1 MEQAGHALHP
11 DWIPL
16 TKVMP
21 PQVGEDILLRPQ
33 LSERLVHTVTKKRLT
48 LISAPAGSGKTVTA
62 ATLQGAAGLPL
73 VWLALDEDDD
83 DLVSFMW
90 LLAAALRRRFPVS
103 GAKAMSLLA
112 GLPNPASESQRILGV
127 LINEL
132 LAADPAPFAF
142 VVDDYHLVK
151 NAAVHQAFTHLLD
164 HLPPPWHF
172 VIATRREPPL
182 PLARLRARGQ
192 LAVFDLAALR
202 FDKEDVQTLFSDHL
216 SLSLPP
222 GAVETLQKST
232 EGWIAGLRLV
242 ANTLQTIEDGESRR
256 AFVEQVAAADR
267 QVFDLLAEEVLHR
280 QPEPLQAFLRETSIL
295 RELTPALCRAV
306 TGRADAGH
314 LLDEAV
320 RRNLFLSAVGPFESA
335 ISPVYRYHD
344 LFAGFLRHRLA
355 QREGEAHLRELHRR
369 AAAAETTPGR
379 VVRHYLAAEAWG
391 EAAEAVATYGQK
403 MLAEGQSAR
412 VEGWLAAFPG
422 DFRRQHPWLNYLSGM
437 CYAESGDFVRARP
450 SLETA
455 WRQFS
460 EQSMEDGET
469 AAMIALIHT
478 SSGQHDFAQ
487 TAELI
492 DRVLARPLSPYERVR
507 AHINRA
513 WLRLYQ
519 NEWAQV
525 DADTGRAMEIALTSE
540 DAGAINVLAHQLTTP
555 LVLGERGIGPIRQ
568 YHETILAGLDDE
580 PSVVRAG
587 TVAVLS
593 QIRWLQGEPEEAV
606 AMAREA
612 RALSAH
618 FGGLVWMDIAWDQ
631 VLLADALI
639 REDYATYERRWRA
652 RVAAYQE
659 TGLRQWLILYLYL
672 LARLQWMRGNADALR
687 ALARRAETSE
697 ISFEP
702 PESLISR
709 QMFSALLALHEGEF
723 RRAETS
729 LLEAER
735 GQRRARHMRIFYDV
749 RFLLAHLYLAWERP
763 EDALAVLQPLLATL
777 DQEGA
782 PGLVLQ
788 EGRYVLPLMRLAA
801 EEGMSSPFV
810 EEVLQL
816 FDRNRE
822 IRPIAIPGSDES
834 LTPRE
839 VEVLA
844 LLMTGATNKEI
855 AAKLVITP
863 RTARAHVSNILGKLD
878 VSSRTEA
885 VARAHDLSLL
895 TH

>member
-1 MEQAGHALHP
+1 MEQAGRALHP

-33 LSERLVHTVTKKRLT
+33 LSERLVRAVTKKRLI

-62 ATLQGAAGLPL
+62 ASLQGAAELPL
-73 VWLALDEDDD
+73 VWLTLDEDDD

-90 LLAAALRRRFPVS
+90 LLAAALRRRFPIC

-112 GLPNPASESQRILGV
+112 DLPNPASESQRILGV

-164 HLPPPWHF
+164 HLPRPWHF

-202 FDKEDVQTLFSDHL
+202 FEKEDVQTLFSDRL

-242 ANTLQTIEDGESRR
+242 ANTLQTIEDAESRR

-267 QVFDLLAEEVLHR
+267 QVFDLLGEEVLHR

-295 RELTPALCRAV
+295 RELTPALCEAV
-306 TGRADAGH
+306 TGRADAGR

-335 ISPVYRYHD
+335 VSPVYRYHD

-355 QREGEAHLRELHRR
+355 QREDEAHLRELHRR

-379 VVRHYLAAEAWG
+379 VVRHYLAAEEWG
-391 EAAEAVATYGQK
+391 DAAEAVANYGQR
-403 MLAEGQSAR
+403 MLAEGQIAR
-412 VEGWLAAFPG
+412 VEGWLAAFPD
-422 DFRRQHPWLNYLSGM
+422 DFLWQRPWLNYLKGM
-437 CYAESGDFVRARP
+437 CYAESGDFVRAKP
-450 SLETA
+450 LLEKA
-455 WRQFS
+455 WRQFG
-460 EQSMEDGET
+460 EKGIKEGET
-469 AAMIALIHT
+469 AAMVSLVYASIAR
-478 SSGQHDFAQ
+478 HDFARA
-487 TAELI
+487 AELI

-513 WLRLYQ
+513 WLMLYQ
-519 NEWAQV
+519 NRWALV
-525 DADTGRAMEIALTSE
+525 DADIAEAMEITLTSK
-540 DAGAINVLAHQLTTP
+540 DVGAINVLAHQLTTP
-555 LVLGERGIGPIRQ
+555 LVLGERGIGPIRR
-568 YHETILAGLDDE
+568 YHETILAGLSEE

-587 TVAVLS
+587 TIAVLGN
-593 QIRWLQGEPEEAV
+593 IRWLEGELEEAI

-612 RALSAH
+612 RAISAQ

-639 REDYATYERRWRA
+639 GGDYATFERRWQA
-652 RVAAYQE
+652 RVAAYEE
-659 TGLRQWLILYLYL
+659 TAARQWLIVYLYL
-672 LARLQWMRGNADALR
+672 LARAQWMKGDEEQMR
-687 ALARRAETSE
+687 ALARRAEATE
-697 ISFEP
+697 IAFEP
-702 PESLISR
+702 PESLITR
-709 QMFSALLALHEGEF
+709 QMLAALLALQDGKY
-723 RRAETS
+723 RRAETI

-735 GQRRARHMRIFYDV
+735 GQQRARHLRIFFDV
-749 RFLLAHLYLAWERP
+749 RFMLAHLYLAWERP

-777 DQEGA
+777 SQEGA

-788 EGRYVLPLMRLAA
+788 EGPYVLPLIELAA
-801 EEGMSSPFV
+801 EKGV
-810 EEVLQL
+810 EPAFAREVLRL
-816 FDRNRE
+816 FDLNRE
-822 IRPIAIPGSDES
+822 IRPIPIPGTEES

-844 LLMTGATNKEI
+844 LLMTGATNREI
-855 AAKLVITP
+855 AEELVITP

-895 TH
+895 AR

>member
-1 MEQAGHALHP
+1 MEQADRALHP

-21 PQVGEDILLRPQ
+21 PQVGEDILPRPQ
-33 LSERLVHTVTKKRLT
+33 LSERLVRAVTKKRLT

-62 ATLQGAAGLPL
+62 AGLQGAAELPL
-73 VWLALDEDDD
+73 VWLSLDEEDG
-83 DLVSFMW
+83 DLVSFIW
-90 LLAAALRRRFPVS
+90 LLAAALRRRFPDC
-103 GAKAMSLLA
+103 GARAMTLLA
-112 GLPNPASESQRILGV
+112 ELPNPATESLRILGV
-127 LINEL
+127 LINEVL
-132 LAADPAPFAF
+132 TADPPPFAF
-142 VVDDYHLVK
+142 VVDDYHLVE
-151 NAAVHQAFTHLLD
+151 NGAVHALLTTLLD
-164 HLPPPWHF
+164 LLPPAWHF

-202 FDKEDVQTLFSDHL
+202 FKKEDVQTLFRDRL

-222 GAVETLQKST
+222 STVEMLQRRT

-242 ANTLQTIEDGESRR
+242 ANTLRAIEDAERRR
-256 AFVEQVAAADR
+256 AFVEQFVATDR
-267 QVFDLLAEEVLHR
+267 HVFELLAEEVLHR

-295 RELTPALCRAV
+295 RELTPALCEAV
-306 TGRADAGH
+306 TGRADAGR

-335 ISPVYRYHD
+335 VSPVYRYHD

-355 QREGEAHLRELHRR
+355 QREDEAHLREMHRR

-379 VVRHYLAAEAWG
+379 VVRHYLAAASWE
-391 EAAEAVATYGQK
+391 EAAATVANYGQK
-403 MLAEGQSAR
+403 MLAEGQIAR
-412 VEGWLAAFPG
+412 VEGWLAAFPD

-437 CYAESGDFVRARP
+437 YYAESGDFVQAKP
-450 SLETA
+450 LLEMG

-460 EQSMEDGET
+460 EQGIEDGET
-469 AAMIALIHT
+469 AAMIALVYT

-519 NEWAQV
+519 NQWAQV
-525 DADTGRAMEIALTSE
+525 DADIGRAIEVALTSE

-555 LVLGERGIGPIRQ
+555 LVLGERGIGPIRR
-568 YHETILAGLDDE
+568 YHETILAGLSEE

-593 QIRWLQGEPEEAV
+593 NIKLLQGALEEAV

-612 RALSAH
+612 RAISAQ

-639 REDYATYERRWRA
+639 GADYAIFERRWQA
-652 RVAAYQE
+652 RVAAYEE
-659 TGLRQWLILYLYL
+659 TAARQWLIVYLYL
-672 LARLQWMRGNADALR
+672 LARAQWMKDDEEQMR
-687 ALARRAETSE
+687 ALARRAEATE
-697 ISFEP
+697 IAFEP
-702 PESLISR
+702 PESLIAR
-709 QMFSALLALHEGEF
+709 QMFAALLALQDGKY
-723 RRAETS
+723 RRAETI

-735 GQRRARHMRIFYDV
+735 GQQRARHLRIFFDV
-749 RFLLAHLYLAWERP
+749 RFMLAHLYLAWERP

-777 DQEGA
+777 SREGA
-782 PGLVLQ
+782 PGLALQ
-788 EGRYVLPLMRLAA
+788 EGPYVLPLLKLAA
-801 EEGMSSPFV
+801 ERDV
-810 EEVLQL
+810 EPAFAQDVLRL

-822 IRPIAIPGSDES
+822 IRPIPIPGTEER

-863 RTARAHVSNILGKLD
+863 RTARAHVSNILGKLG

-885 VARAHDLSLL
+885 VACAHNLSLL
-895 TH
+895 AR

>member
-1 MEQAGHALHP
+1 MEQVDRALHP

-21 PQVGEDILLRPQ
+21 PQVGEDILPRPQ
-33 LSERLVHTVTKKRLT
+33 LLERLVRAVMERRLT

-62 ATLQGAAGLPL
+62 ASLQGAAELPL
-73 VWLALDEDDD
+73 VWLTLDEDDD

-90 LLAAALRRRFPVS
+90 LLAAALRRRFPIC
-103 GAKAMSLLA
+103 GAKTISLLA
-112 GLPNPASESQRILGV
+112 DLPNPANESQRILGV

-132 LAADPAPFAF
+132 LAADPEPFAF

-164 HLPPPWHF
+164 HLPRPWHF

-182 PLARLRARGQ
+182 PLARLRARGH

-202 FDKEDVQTLFSDHL
+202 FEKEDVQTLFSDRL

-222 GAVETLQKST
+222 GAVETLRKST

-242 ANTLQTIEDGESRR
+242 ANTLQTIEDAESRR

-280 QPEPLQAFLRETSIL
+280 QPDPLQAFLRETSIL
-295 RELTPALCRAV
+295 RELTPALCEAV
-306 TGRADAGH
+306 TGRADAGR

-320 RRNLFLSAVGPFESA
+320 RRNLFLSAVSPFQSA
-335 ISPVYRYHD
+335 VSPVYRYHD
-344 LFAGFLRHRLA
+344 LFADFLRHRLSQA
-355 QREGEAHLRELHRR
+355 EEAERIRELHRR

-379 VVRHYLAAEAWG
+379 IVRHYLAAE
-391 EAAEAVATYGQK
+391 ELEQAAGAVANYGQK

-412 VEGWLAAFPG
+412 VEGWLSAFPD
-422 DFRRQHPWLNYLSGM
+422 DFLRQRPWLNYLSGM
-437 CYAESGDFVRARP
+437 CYVESGNFVRARP

-469 AAMIALIHT
+469 AAMIALVYT
-478 SSGQHDFAQ
+478 STGQHDFAQ

-492 DRVLARPLSPYERVR
+492 EQVLARPLSPYARVR

-513 WLRLYQ
+513 WLSLYQ

-525 DADTGRAMEIALTSE
+525 DADTERAMEIALTSE
-540 DAGAINVLAHQLTTP
+540 DAGAINVLARQLTTP
-555 LVLGERGIGPIRQ
+555 LVLGERGIGPVRQ

-580 PSVVRAG
+580 PSLVRAG

-606 AMAREA
+606 AMAHEA
-612 RALSAH
+612 RALSAQ

-652 RVAAYQE
+652 RVAAYEE
-659 TGLRQWLILYLYL
+659 TGVRQWLILYLYL

-709 QMFSALLALHEGEF
+709 QMFSALLALHEGQF
-723 RRAETS
+723 RRAETI

-735 GQRRARHMRIFYDV
+735 GQRLARHMRIFYDV

-763 EDALAVLQPLLATL
+763 EDALAVLQPLLAAL
-777 DQEGA
+777 SQEGA

-788 EGRYVLPLMRLAA
+788 EGPYVLPLLELAA
-801 EEGMSSPFV
+801 ERGV
-810 EEVLQL
+810 EPAFARAVLRL

-822 IRPIAIPGSDES
+822 IRPIPIPGTKES

-855 AAKLVITP
+855 AEALVVTP
-863 RTARAHVSNILGKLD
+863 RTARAHVSNILGKLE

-885 VARAHDLSLL
+885 VARAHELSLL
-895 TH
+895 AS